1 MCTKAITS
9 VLSSGYS
16 NINILLVDD
25 ASHDLIPQKLA
36 DSLCS
41 LPVTYI
47 RHDTNKGLSSSRNSA
62 LSRSTGKY
70 FSFCDDDDLWSPGL
84 SARLILAI
92 ENSPDEVGMAIA
104 LPQKYKDFF
113 YQTFTSFPRLSE
125 LMKAGLTPPVS
136 SQIYVTQLLHQIGGY
151 RSEISS
157 GVDHDLWISLSRIDP
172 KVAIAWGEPAVVG
185 SSPNRPRLTTLE
197 PQRRAG
203 IERSLRIWEQDISD
217 TFGVDFYHHF
227 VYSYYFYLDYSF
239 FVKSIRK
246 RAFRESLMRL
256 LTSPRLFFELMKRLL
271 LRSTGKSTCF
281 LFPQYKS
288 VDLAIH

>member
-1 MCTKAITS
+1 MNHLPSLSVAITTYNRWSLCTKAITS

-113 YQTFTSFPRLSE
+113 YQTFTSFLGC
-125 LMKAGLTPPVS
+125 LNL
-136 SQIYVTQLLHQIGGY
+136 
-151 RSEISS
+151 
-157 GVDHDLWISLSRIDP
+157 
-172 KVAIAWGEPAVVG
+172 
-185 SSPNRPRLTTLE
+185 
-197 PQRRAG
+197 
-203 IERSLRIWEQDISD
+203 
-217 TFGVDFYHHF
+217 
-227 VYSYYFYLDYSF
+227 
-239 FVKSIRK
+239 
-246 RAFRESLMRL
+246 
-256 LTSPRLFFELMKRLL
+256 
-271 LRSTGKSTCF
+271 
-281 LFPQYKS
+281 
-288 VDLAIH
+288 